1 MHDAD
6 FSFPNPNI
14 DPLQGARKGHM
25 HMTADQGIVFGI
37 LLGALVLFVW
47 GRWRYDIVALA
58 ALVLVF
64 MAGLVPAEEVFL
76 GFGHP
81 AVITVAAVLVISR
94 GLLNAGVVDAI
105 SRYLAKMDS
114 RLTVQVAVLTGI
126 VVLCS
131 GFMNN
136 VGALALLMPVAIWM
150 SRQSGRSPSLLL
162 MPLAFGSLIGG
173 LTTLIGTPPNI
184 IIATYRAQTGAAP
197 FGMFDFT
204 PVGIGVALAG
214 LIFIALVGWRLTPR
228 REGGT
233 TSEELFQIEEYI
245 TEVVV
250 PAGAAIVGH
259 TLYQLTSAM
268 EKEMDAVVV
277 GLVRGDRHTP
287 APGWYDILEAGDILL
302 VQADSE
308 SLNALVENH
317 GLELA
322 ADQQKHM
329 DALESEDIRIIEAVV
344 TPHSRLPGNTAIG
357 MKLHNNFGVNLL
369 AVARRGQRLKSRV
382 ARTPFAVGD
391 ILLLQ
396 GKMEGFK
403 EALENLGCLPLAER
417 GVLKIKPRK
426 ILLALSIF
434 GAAMAA
440 AAFNILPVQIAF
452 LIAAMVMILIG
463 LISVKEIYESID
475 WPIIVLLGAMFPLGN
490 ALETTGGA
498 QLVAV
503 KMILFS
509 DHFHPVATLA
519 VLMTGTMLL
528 SNVVNNAAAAV
539 LMAPIAIHLAKG
551 MNVSVDPLLMAV
563 AIGASCAFLTP
574 VGHQSNALV
583 MAPGGYRFGDYWLLG
598 LPLSILVVAVAVPMI
613 VFFWP
618 F

>member
-1 MHDAD
+1 
-6 FSFPNPNI
+6 
-14 DPLQGARKGHM
+14 
-25 HMTADQGIVFGI
+25 
-37 LLGALVLFVW
+37 
-47 GRWRYDIVALA
+47 
-58 ALVLVF
+58 
-64 MAGLVPAEEVFL
+64 
-76 GFGHP
+76 
-81 AVITVAAVLVISR
+81 VAAVLVISR

-150 SRQSGRSPSLLL
+150 SRQSGRSPSL
-162 MPLAFGSLIGG
+162 
-173 LTTLIGTPPNI
+173 
-184 IIATYRAQTGAAP
+184 
-197 FGMFDFT
+197 
-204 PVGIGVALAG
+204 
-214 LIFIALVGWRLTPR
+214 
-228 REGGT
+228 
-233 TSEELFQIEEYI
+233 QI
-245 TEVVV
+245 
-250 PAGAAIVGH
+250 
-259 TLYQLTSAM
+259 LQ
-268 EKEMDAVVV
+268 
-277 GLVRGDRHTP
+277 
-287 APGWYDILEAGDILL
+287 
-302 VQADSE
+302 
-308 SLNALVENH
+308 
-317 GLELA
+317 
-322 ADQQKHM
+322 
-329 DALESEDIRIIEAVV
+329 
-344 TPHSRLPGNTAIG
+344 
-357 MKLHNNFGVNLL
+357 
-369 AVARRGQRLKSRV
+369 AVA
-382 ARTPFAVGD
+382 
-391 ILLLQ
+391 
-396 GKMEGFK
+396 
-403 EALENLGCLPLAER
+403 
-417 GVLKIKPRK
+417 
-426 ILLALSIF
+426 IF

-440 AAFNILPVQIAF
+440 AAFNILPVQVAF

-463 LISVKEIYESID
+463 LISVKEVYESID

-498 QLVAV
+498 HLVAE

-598 LPLSILVVAVAVPMI
+598 LPLSILVIAVAVPMI